1 MKKILRQIFRFGL
14 PIAILGA
21 SVIGFNLLKVESET
35 LAPKI
40 PEQRTWLVEVQKVEK
55 ATLAPTVELFGRV
68 TTTSHSKLTSI
79 LDADVVEVNFSVGQ
93 PVEEGDAL
101 IRLDSRTLES
111 QLQQLQADIA
121 RINASLD
128 RETQRLITDEEL
140 LSHEM
145 RLHQLANES
154 LERNRRL
161 KDRNIISQ
169 AEFDGS
175 ERAEQQAR
183 QAVTARN
190 ASIREHPSRV
200 AVLEAELQRTSIAL
214 NKTQRDLEETV
225 ITAPYS
231 GRITQVHV
239 AIGNHVGIGS
249 PLIDLYKYA
258 DTEIRTVIPNR
269 HLQKVR
275 TALSNGETLT
285 AVADFDGQP
294 LSLALDRLA
303 AIVDPGRGGVDGYFR
318 LVSDT
323 YPELGRTLTLALS
336 LPAVSNAITVPFEA
350 VYGSNRVFKLESTHM
365 KAVQIER
372 HGQIQRD
379 GTSYIVA
386 TSDELQRDE
395 LMIITQLANASEG
408 LKAKASNL

>member
-1 MKKILRQIFRFGL
+1 M
-14 PIAILGA
+14 PIAILGG
-21 SVIGFNLLKVESET
+21 SILGFNLLQVESET
-35 LAPKI
+35 LGPKL
-40 PEQRTWLVEVQKVEK
+40 PEQRTWLVEVQKVKKE
-55 ATLAPTVELFGRV
+55 TLAPTVELFGRV

-93 PVEEGDAL
+93 PVQEGDVL
-101 IRLDSRTLES
+101 IRLNSRTLET
-111 QLQQLQADIA
+111 QVQQLQADIA
-121 RINASLD
+121 RITASLA

-154 LERNRRL
+154 LDRNRRL

-169 AEFDGS
+169 AEFDNS

-200 AVLEAELQRTSIAL
+200 AVLEAELLRSTITLKKAQ
-214 NKTQRDLEETV
+214 QDLEETI

-239 AIGNHVGIGS
+239 ALGNHVRSGS
-249 PLIDLYKYA
+249 PLIDLYKSA
-258 DTEIRTVIPNR
+258 DTEVRTLIPNR
-269 HLQKVR
+269 HLQQIR
-275 TALSNGETLT
+275 SAISNGETLT
-285 AVADFDGQP
+285 AIADFDGQP

-303 AIVDPGRGGVDGYFR
+303 AIVDPGRGGIDGYLR

-323 YPELGRTLTLALS
+323 YPELGRSINLELS
-336 LPAVSNAITVPFEA
+336 LPHVSDAIAVPFEA
-350 VYGSNRVFKLESTHM
+350 VYGSNKVFKLESEHM
-365 KAVQIER
+365 KAVTLKR

-379 GTSYIVA
+379 GKSYIVA
-386 TSDELQRDE
+386 TSADLLTDE
-395 LMIITQLANASEG
+395 LMIVTQLANASDG
-408 LKAKASNL
+408 LKVKPSNL

>member
-1 MKKILRQIFRFGL
+1 M
-14 PIAILGA
+14 
-21 SVIGFNLLKVESET
+21 VGFNFLKIESET
-35 LAPKI
+35 LAPEI

-55 ATLAPTVELFGRV
+55 ENLAPTVQLFGRV

-79 LDADVVEVNFSVGQ
+79 LDADVVKVNFSVGQ
-93 PVEEGDAL
+93 PVQKGDVL

-111 QLQQLQADIA
+111 QVQQLQADIA

-200 AVLEAELQRTSIAL
+200 AVLEAELQRTLIAL
-214 NKTQRDLEETV
+214 KKTQQDLEETI

-231 GRITQVHV
+231 GRVTQVHV
-239 AIGNHVGIGS
+239 ALGNHVGRAS
-249 PLIDLYKYA
+249 PLIDLYRYA
-258 DTEIRTVIPNR
+258 DTEIRAVIPNR
-269 HLQKVR
+269 YLQQVR
-275 TALSNGETLT
+275 SAISNGETLT

-318 LVSDT
+318 LVSDA
-323 YPELGRTLTLALS
+323 YPELGRTITLDLS
-336 LPAVSNAITVPFEA
+336 LPDVSNAIAVPFEA
-350 VYGSNRVFKLESTHM
+350 VYGSNQVFKLELQHM
-365 KAVQIER
+365 KAAHLER
-372 HGQIQRD
+372 HGQIRRD
-379 GTSYIVA
+379 GISYIVA
-386 TSDELQRDE
+386 TSDELQPDE
-395 LMIITQLANASEG
+395 LMIITQLANASDG
-408 LKAKASNL
+408 LKVKASNP